1 MNTVTENNAGK
12 KRLFYIGALAGAL
25 MLVLAA
31 CQGGGYGGAYGG
43 GAGGAYGAQP
53 SNAAAAPAAPAPAN
67 TPAPAMTAAM
77 AMPSVSVADQPI
89 KDDTVTVAKVVSNG
103 PGWIVIHA
111 DKNGAPGPV
120 LGYAAVKDGEND
132 NVVVKLAA
140 EGRTETLYAML
151 HVDVGKVG
159 TYEFPGADVP
169 VMMNGAAVTPAFKV
183 TGAGIQSAAPSQATP
198 ASQATAASQGAA
210 AGPSAAVK
218 LVNFK
223 FTPAQLTV
231 KVGTTV
237 VWTSEDGVPH
247 TVTADDGSFNSGNLK
262 KGDSFKFTFTKAGKF
277 PYYCTF
283 HGTAGGGGMSGTI
296 TVTN

>member
-1 MNTVTENNAGK
+1 MHTVTESNAGK
-12 KRLFYIGALAGAL
+12 QRLFYIGALAGAL

-43 GAGGAYGAQP
+43 GAGGAYGAR
-53 SNAAAAPAAPAPAN
+53 SSSANAAPAAPAPAN
-67 TPAPAMTAAM
+67 TPTMAA

-89 KDDTVTVAKVVSNG
+89 KDDTVTVAQVVSNG

-120 LGYAAVKDGEND
+120 LGHAAVKDGEND
-132 NVVVKLAA
+132 DVVVKLAA

-151 HVDVGKVG
+151 HTDAGTAG
-159 TYEFPGADVP
+159 TYEFPGADGP
-169 VMMNGAAVTPAFKV
+169 VSVDGKVVTPAFKV
-183 TGAGIQSAAPSQATP
+183 TGG
-198 ASQATAASQGAA
+198 ASQGAVAGQPA
-210 AGPSAAVK
+210 AIK
-218 LVNFK
+218 LVNFE

-237 VWTSEDGVPH
+237 VWTSEDNAPH
-247 TVTADDGSFNSGNLK
+247 TVTADDGSFDSGNLQ
-262 KGDSFKFTFTKAGKF
+262 KGDSFKFTFTKAGNF
-277 PYYCTF
+277 PYYCAY

>member
-1 MNTVTENNAGK
+1 MNAVPENNLK
-12 KRLFYIGALAGAL
+12 EQRTFRLGGLVVAL
-25 MLVLAA
+25 MLALVA
-31 CQGGGYGGAYGG
+31 CQGGAPS
-43 GAGGAYGAQP
+43 AQP
-53 SNAAAAPAAPAPAN
+53 AAPAATNTPAATPTDTPAPTVVPTDTPMPTTAPTN
-67 TPAPAMTAAM
+67 TPAPAAAPTNTLAPAA
-77 AMPSVSVADQPI
+77 AMPSVGVADQPI

-132 NVVVKLAA
+132 DVVVKLAA

-151 HVDVGKVG
+151 HTDAGTVG
-159 TYEFPGADVP
+159 TYEFPGADGP
-169 VMMNGAAVTPAFKV
+169 VAMNGKVITPAFKI
-183 TGAGIQSAAPSQATP
+183 TIGASPGATTSQA
-198 ASQATAASQGAA
+198 
-210 AGPSAAVK
+210 AAVK
-218 LVNFK
+218 LVNIT

-237 VWTSEDGVPH
+237 VWTSEDNVPH
-247 TVTADDGSFNSGNLK
+247 TVTADDGSFDSGNLK
-262 KGDSFKFTFTKAGKF
+262 KGDSFKFTFTKAGEF
-277 PYYCTF
+277 PYYCAY

>member
-1 MNTVTENNAGK
+1 MNAVPENNLK
-12 KRLFYIGALAGAL
+12 EQRTFRLGGLVVAL
-25 MLVLAA
+25 MLALVA
-31 CQGGGYGGAYGG
+31 CQGGAPS
-43 GAGGAYGAQP
+43 AQP
-53 SNAAAAPAAPAPAN
+53 AAPAATNTPAATPTDTPAPTVVPTDTPMPTTAPTN
-67 TPAPAMTAAM
+67 TPAPAAAPTNTLAPAA
-77 AMPSVSVADQPI
+77 AMPSVGVADQPI

-132 NVVVKLAA
+132 DVVVKLAA

-151 HVDVGKVG
+151 HTDAGTVG
-159 TYEFPGADVP
+159 TYEFPGADGP
-169 VMMNGAAVTPAFKV
+169 VAMNGKVITPAFKI
-183 TGAGIQSAAPSQATP
+183 TIGASPGATTSQA
-198 ASQATAASQGAA
+198 
-210 AGPSAAVK
+210 AAVK
-218 LVNFK
+218 LVNIT

-237 VWTSEDGVPH
+237 VWTSEDNVPH
-247 TVTADDGSFNSGNLK
+247 TVTADDGSFDSGNLK

-277 PYYCTF
+277 PYYCAY

>member
-1 MNTVTENNAGK
+1 MNAVPENNLK
-12 KRLFYIGALAGAL
+12 EQWTFRLGALVVAL
-25 MLVLAA
+25 TLALAA
-31 CQGGGYGGAYGG
+31 CQSGPSGGVSA
-43 GAGGAYGAQP
+43 P
-53 SNAAAAPAAPAPAN
+53 AAAPAATSTPVAAPTDTPAPTAAPTN
-67 TPAPAMTAAM
+67 TPAPAAAPTSTPVPAKAA

-89 KDDTVTVAKVVSNG
+89 KDDTVTVATVVSNG

-120 LGYAAVKDGEND
+120 LGYAPVKDGENTD
-132 NVVVKLAA
+132 VAVKLAA
-140 EGRTETLYAML
+140 AGRTETLYAML
-151 HVDVGKVG
+151 HTDAGKVG

-169 VMMNGAAVTPAFKV
+169 AAMDGKVITPAFKV
-183 TGAGIQSAAPSQATP
+183 TGGAG
-198 ASQATAASQGAA
+198 QGAA
-210 AGPSAAVK
+210 ASQAAAVK
-218 LVNFK
+218 LVNMT

-237 VWTSEDGVPH
+237 VWTSEDNAPH
-247 TVTADDGSFNSGNLK
+247 TVTADDGSFDSGNLK

-277 PYYCTF
+277 PYYCAY

>member
-1 MNTVTENNAGK
+1 MNTITENNAGK
-12 KRLFYIGALAGAL
+12 KRLYYIGALAGAL
-25 MLVLAA
+25 VLVLAA
-31 CQGGGYGGAYGG
+31 CQGGGSGGAYSAQSGN
-43 GAGGAYGAQP
+43 AY
-53 SNAAAAPAAPAPAN
+53 AAPAAPAPAN
-67 TPAPAMTAAM
+67 TPAMTAAM
-77 AMPSVSVADQPI
+77 SSVDVADQPI
-89 KDDTVTVAKVVSNG
+89 TNDTVTVAKVVSNG

-140 EGRTETLYAML
+140 QGRTGTLYAML

-169 VMMNGAAVTPAFKV
+169 ATMNGAAITPAFKV
-183 TGAGIQSAAPSQATP
+183 TGGGSQGAAPSQAAP
-198 ASQATAASQGAA
+198 ASQGAVASQA
-210 AGPSAAVK
+210 AEIK

-237 VWTSEDGVPH
+237 VWTSEDDVPH
-247 TVTADDGSFNSGNLK
+247 TVTADDGSFDSGNMK
-262 KGDSFKFTFTKAGKF
+262 KGDSFKFTFTKAGTF
-277 PYYCTF
+277 PYYCAY
-283 HGTAGGGGMSGTI
+283 HGTAGGGGMAGTI

>member
-1 MNTVTENNAGK
+1 MNAVPENNLK
-12 KRLFYIGALAGAL
+12 EQRTFRLGGLVVAL
-25 MLVLAA
+25 MLALVA
-31 CQGGGYGGAYGG
+31 CQGGAPS
-43 GAGGAYGAQP
+43 AQP
-53 SNAAAAPAAPAPAN
+53 AATNTPAATPTDTPAPTVVPTDTPMPTTAPTN
-67 TPAPAMTAAM
+67 TPAPAAAPTNTLASAA
-77 AMPSVSVADQPI
+77 AMPSVGVADQPI

-132 NVVVKLAA
+132 DVVVKLAA

-151 HVDVGKVG
+151 HTDAGTVG
-159 TYEFPGADVP
+159 TYEFPGADGP
-169 VMMNGAAVTPAFKV
+169 VAMNGKVITPAFKI
-183 TGAGIQSAAPSQATP
+183 TIGASPGATTSQA
-198 ASQATAASQGAA
+198 
-210 AGPSAAVK
+210 AAVK
-218 LVNFK
+218 LVNIT

-237 VWTSEDGVPH
+237 VWTSEDNVPH
-247 TVTADDGSFNSGNLK
+247 TVTADDGSFDSGNLK
-262 KGDSFKFTFTKAGKF
+262 KGDSFKFTFTKAGEF
-277 PYYCTF
+277 PYYCAY

>member
-1 MNTVTENNAGK
+1 MNAVPENNLK
-12 KRLFYIGALAGAL
+12 EQRTFRLGGLVVAL
-25 MLVLAA
+25 MLALVA
-31 CQGGGYGGAYGG
+31 CQGGAPS
-43 GAGGAYGAQP
+43 AQP
-53 SNAAAAPAAPAPAN
+53 AAPAATNTPAATPTDTPAPTVVPTDTPIPTTAPTN
-67 TPAPAMTAAM
+67 TPAPAAAPTNTLAPAA
-77 AMPSVSVADQPI
+77 AMPSVGVADQPI

-132 NVVVKLAA
+132 DVVVKLAA

-151 HVDVGKVG
+151 HTDAGTVG
-159 TYEFPGADVP
+159 TYEFPGADGP
-169 VMMNGAAVTPAFKV
+169 VAMNGKVITPAFKI
-183 TGAGIQSAAPSQATP
+183 TIGASPGATTSQA
-198 ASQATAASQGAA
+198 
-210 AGPSAAVK
+210 AAVK
-218 LVNFK
+218 LVNIT

-237 VWTSEDGVPH
+237 VWTSEDNVPH
-247 TVTADDGSFNSGNLK
+247 TVTADDGSFDSGNLK

-277 PYYCTF
+277 PYYCAY

>member
-12 KRLFYIGALAGAL
+12 KRLFYIGALAATL
-25 MLVLAA
+25 VLVLAA
-31 CQGGGYGGAYGG
+31 CQGGGYGAAYGG
-43 GAGGAYGAQP
+43 GAGGAYGARP
-53 SNAAAAPAAPAPAN
+53 SNAYAAPAAPAP
-67 TPAPAMTAAM
+67 THTAMAA

-132 NVVVKLAA
+132 DVVVKLAA

-151 HVDVGKVG
+151 HTDAGKVG

-169 VMMNGAAVTPAFKV
+169 VAMNGMVITPAFKV
-183 TGAGIQSAAPSQATP
+183 TGGASQGTAP
-198 ASQATAASQGAA
+198 SQATAASQGAV
-210 AGPSAAVK
+210 AGQSAAIK

-237 VWTSEDGVPH
+237 VWTSEDNVPH
-247 TVTADDGSFNSGNLK
+247 TVTADDGSFDSGNLK

-277 PYYCTF
+277 PYYCAY

>member
-1 MNTVTENNAGK
+1 
-12 KRLFYIGALAGAL
+12 
-25 MLVLAA
+25 
-31 CQGGGYGGAYGG
+31 
-43 GAGGAYGAQP
+43 
-53 SNAAAAPAAPAPAN
+53 
-67 TPAPAMTAAM
+67 
-77 AMPSVSVADQPI
+77 MPSVEVADQPI

-120 LGYAAVKDGEND
+120 LGYTAVKDGEND
-132 NVVVKLAA
+132 NVAVKLAA

-151 HVDVGKVG
+151 HTDAGTVG

-169 VMMNGAAVTPAFKV
+169 VAMNGAAITPAFKV
-183 TGAGIQSAAPSQATP
+183 AGSGSQGAAPSQGAT
-198 ASQATAASQGAA
+198 ASQPAEI
-210 AGPSAAVK
+210 K

-237 VWTSEDGVPH
+237 VWTSEDNVPH
-247 TVTADDGSFNSGNLK
+247 TVTADDGSFDSGNLK

-277 PYYCTF
+277 PYYCAF
-283 HGTAGGGGMSGTI
+283 HGAAGGGGMSGTI

>member
-12 KRLFYIGALAGAL
+12 KRLYYIGALAGAL
-25 MLVLAA
+25 VLVLAA
-31 CQGGGYGGAYGG
+31 CQGGAYGG
-43 GAGGAYGAQP
+43 GAGGAYGAR
-53 SNAAAAPAAPAPAN
+53 SSSANAAPAAPAPAN
-67 TPAPAMTAAM
+67 TPAMAA

-120 LGYAAVKDGEND
+120 LGYTAVKDGEND
-132 NVVVKLAA
+132 DVAVKLAA

-151 HVDVGKVG
+151 HTDAGKVG

-169 VMMNGAAVTPAFKV
+169 VAMNGAAITPAFKV
-183 TGAGIQSAAPSQATP
+183 AGGASQGAAPSQP
-198 ASQATAASQGAA
+198 TAASQGDV
-210 AGPSAAVK
+210 AGQPAAVK

-237 VWTSEDGVPH
+237 VWTSEDNAPH

-262 KGDSFKFTFTKAGKF
+262 KGDSFKFTFTKAGTF
-277 PYYCTF
+277 PYYCAY

>member
-12 KRLFYIGALAGAL
+12 KRLFYIGALAATL
-25 MLVLAA
+25 VLVLAA

-43 GAGGAYGAQP
+43 GAGGAYGAQS
-53 SNAAAAPAAPAPAN
+53 SNANAAPAAPAP
-67 TPAPAMTAAM
+67 TSAPAAIAA

-120 LGYAAVKDGEND
+120 LGHAAVKDGEND
-132 NVVVKLAA
+132 NVTVKLAA
-140 EGRTETLYAML
+140 EGRTSTLYAML
-151 HVDVGKVG
+151 HTDAGKVG

-169 VMMNGAAVTPAFKV
+169 VTMNGAAITPAFKV
-183 TGAGIQSAAPSQATP
+183 TGGESQGTAP
-198 ASQATAASQGAA
+198 SQATAASQGAV
-210 AGPSAAVK
+210 AGQSAAIK
-218 LVNFK
+218 LANFK

-237 VWTSEDGVPH
+237 VWTSEDNVPH
-247 TVTADDGSFNSGNLK
+247 TVTADDGSFDSGNLK
-262 KGDSFKFTFTKAGKF
+262 KGDSFSFTFTKAGTF
-277 PYYCTF
+277 PYYCAY

>member
-1 MNTVTENNAGK
+1 
-12 KRLFYIGALAGAL
+12 
-25 MLVLAA
+25 
-31 CQGGGYGGAYGG
+31 
-43 GAGGAYGAQP
+43 
-53 SNAAAAPAAPAPAN
+53 
-67 TPAPAMTAAM
+67 
-77 AMPSVSVADQPI
+77 MPSVDVADQPI

-120 LGYAAVKDGEND
+120 LGYAAVKDGENTD
-132 NVVVKLAA
+132 VAVKLAP

-151 HVDVGKVG
+151 HTDAGKVG

-169 VMMNGAAVTPAFKV
+169 VAMDGKVVTPAFKV
-183 TGAGIQSAAPSQATP
+183 TGG
-198 ASQATAASQGAA
+198 ASQGAT
-210 AGPSAAVK
+210 AGQPAEIK

-237 VWTSEDGVPH
+237 VWTSEDNVPH
-247 TVTADDGSFNSGNLK
+247 TVTADDGSFDSGNLG
-262 KGDSFKFTFTKAGKF
+262 KGDSFKFTFTKVGKF
-277 PYYCTF
+277 PFYCAY

>member
-12 KRLFYIGALAGAL
+12 QRLFYIGALAVTL
-25 MLVLAA
+25 VLVLAA
-31 CQGGGYGGAYGG
+31 CQGGGYGG
-43 GAGGAYGAQP
+43 GAGGAYGAQ
-53 SNAAAAPAAPAPAN
+53 SSSANAAPAAPVPAN
-67 TPAPAMTAAM
+67 TPAMAA

-120 LGYAAVKDGEND
+120 LGHAAVKDGENTD
-132 NVVVKLAA
+132 VAVKLAA
-140 EGRTETLYAML
+140 QGRTETLYAML
-151 HVDVGKVG
+151 HTDAGKVG

-169 VMMNGAAVTPAFKV
+169 VAMNGAAITPAFKV
-183 TGAGIQSAAPSQATP
+183 AGGGSQGAAP
-198 ASQATAASQGAA
+198 SQATAASQGAVAGEPA
-210 AGPSAAVK
+210 AIK

-237 VWTSEDGVPH
+237 VWTSEDNAPH
-247 TVTADDGSFNSGNLK
+247 TVTADDGSFDSGNLK
-262 KGDSFKFTFTKAGKF
+262 KGDSFKFTFTKAGTF
-277 PYYCTF
+277 PYYCAY
-283 HGTAGGGGMSGTI
+283 HGTAGGGGMAGTI

>member
-12 KRLFYIGALAGAL
+12 KRLYYMGALAGAL
-25 MLVLAA
+25 VLVLAA
-31 CQGGGYGGAYGG
+31 CQGGGSGGAYGG
-43 GAGGAYGAQP
+43 GAGGAYGAR
-53 SNAAAAPAAPAPAN
+53 SSSAAAAPAAPAPAN
-67 TPAPAMTAAM
+67 TPAAA

-89 KDDTVTVAKVVSNG
+89 KDDMVTVAQVVSNG

-120 LGYAAVKDGEND
+120 LGYSAVKDGENAD
-132 NVVVKLAA
+132 VAVKLAA

-151 HVDVGKVG
+151 HTDAGTVG

-169 VMMNGAAVTPAFKV
+169 VAMNGAAITPAFKV
-183 TGAGIQSAAPSQATP
+183 AGGASQGAAPG
-198 ASQATAASQGAA
+198 QATATSQGAA
-210 AGPSAAVK
+210 AGQSAAVK

-237 VWTSEDGVPH
+237 VWTSEDNAPH

-262 KGDSFKFTFTKAGKF
+262 KGDSFKFTFTKAGTF
-277 PYYCTF
+277 PYYCAY